1 MSREYET
8 PDPRDASS
16 YPYWEEHKLRFADM
30 DILNHINHVAIKSL
44 FESARVQF
52 WGAPKLYPFGEDEG
66 IMQVR
71 VEVEYLW
78 QLREPGRLQIGS
90 RVMKVGEKSIIWRQ
104 GMFNEQGRCCAIM
117 ATTSAYAD
125 YKAARSKPIPPALKA
140 FLAAEMD
147 KRRA

>member
-1 MSREYET
+1 MLFRS
-8 PDPRDASS
+8 
-16 YPYWEEHKLRFADM
+16 KLRFADM

-52 WGAPKLYPFGEDEG
+52 WGALKLYPFGEDEG

-90 RVMKVGEKSIIWRQ
+90 RVMKVGEKSIVWRQ

-140 FLAAEMD
+140 FLTAEMD